1 MCMTGEYF
9 WYEDTCR
16 THDYNYNEICA
27 RLMHVICTRIR
38 ACLMNIMPTYYYH
51 TTTVLQPHYFVLL
64 HVTSCYFM
72 LLHITSH
79 DLVLLRVICIVTTVF
94 KVSHE
99 ISCYIILWYY
109 YHATIMLL
117 SCFYDAPIMILSCYD
132 HATTILLQVTSNI
145 ILPYYY
151 HATIMLL
158 LYDTTNMLLACYYH
172 AIMILLSCYQ
182 HATTI
187 LLTSVAKVQFLVGVI
202 VVWCLWVRFPLL

>member
-1 MCMTGEYF
+1 MCMTHACNMYK
-9 WYEDTCR
+9 DTCMPCE
-16 THDYNYNEICA
+16 HND
-27 RLMHVICTRIR
+27 
-38 ACLMNIMPTYYYH
+38 NILLSYYYRA
-51 TTTVLQPHYFVLL
+51 TTTLL
-64 HVTSCYFM
+64 RVTSCYFV

-132 HATTILLQVTSNI
+132 HATTIILQVTSNI

-187 LLTSVAKVQFLVGVI
+187 LLTSVAWVQFLVGVI